1 MGRGYRRPLVP
12 DATLPPVRTAVVGH
26 VEWIEFGKV
35 DHVPKAGEIVHAT
48 EGWEEPAGGRAPA
61 AGQPHKPAG
70 RGPLPP
76 APGRDAVGQRA
87 PPGAA
92 APVAPLEAAP

>member
-48 EGWEEPAGGRAPA
+48 EWWEEPAGGGAVA
-61 AGQPHKPAG
+61 AGQLHKLSG
-70 RGPLPP
+70 GGTVLP
-76 APGRDAVGQRA
+76 APGRGAGGKGA
-87 PPGAA
+87 PPGPA
-92 APVAPLEAAP
+92 APGPPGEAAR